1 MEAVATCVMNRTRV
15 TYGEYART
23 GRGSIRRVIEQPGQF
38 TCMMTTVGGVPNP
51 QNVWAATPEAIHF
64 EVADWAINGGIH
76 SGVGSETLW
85 YMNPFRPQCPNFFP
99 YNRTGYWFRSGM
111 SRSRL
116 FGPDR
121 PLARRRERYYL
132 SRDRALVFHSSSIF
146 IPRFLYINI
155 AANRIFITY
164 SFSAH
169 SPLRNLFRRLEKY
182 LSLDSTP
189 G

>member
-1 MEAVATCVMNRTRV
+1 VKYVDNRELFARLIKCEAGGEGRSGMEAVATCVMNRTRV

-99 YNRTGYWFRSGM
+99 YNRTGYWFTRV
-111 SRSRL
+111 R
-116 FGPDR
+116 DHC
-121 PLARRRERYYL
+121 YYNPMP
-132 SRDRALVFHSSSIF
+132 SYAQ
-146 IPRFLYINI
+146 
-155 AANRIFITY
+155 T
-164 SFSAH
+164 
-169 SPLRNLFRRLEKY
+169 
-182 LSLDSTP
+182 
-189 G
+189 